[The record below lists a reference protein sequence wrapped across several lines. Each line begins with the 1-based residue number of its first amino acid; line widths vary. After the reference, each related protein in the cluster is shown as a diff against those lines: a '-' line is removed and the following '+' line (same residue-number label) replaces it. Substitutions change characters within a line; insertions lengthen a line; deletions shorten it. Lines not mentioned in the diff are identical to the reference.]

1 MSSLQQHRSQTRNR
15 RHISTGSSKNANPMS
30 SINNRTSTGYANPN
44 LKDKK
49 KPMPLHDLK
58 SQNTKQPELNLQI
71 NTKISSRRNR
81 NNRNTDNDTPP
92 SNTPTSHYKTPSLDL
107 LSDLNHEA
115 LNEQSMYSLSSP
127 DRHFNI
133 HTSDTPPYS
142 HRKARRRSGVTP
154 YTSSKKNTKRGR
166 DSQGSFQILMD
177 QQQDKKIDYDL
188 NVLDSI
194 LESKLV
200 TSIDISSAS
209 SINSV
214 SDLFDKS
221 HNTIQQAVFSPMP
234 KQEMKEVDSMDASI
248 LNSVGD
254 FSSLLSDQS
263 EDELNSDVSSLHND
277 DVQNLLDF
285 DLDDLGNVADNETSI
300 QEQSQEDA
308 SSVESSRGSRESG
321 FVPILNMGLEF
332 QLEANQSPL
341 QNHGH
346 ESNDDS
352 ITSSSGQNDT
362 ESDVSL
368 SDVLRRIEGT
378 FHNVGNELD
387 IALQLAQADQNTTV
401 DKSEDGQQMP
411 NDEGDEHSFGDTDAS
426 DGGELDL
433 SLTLM
438 KNISQFSKEDEDGED
453 DINEVDNAGG
463 DSPASKT
470 EEKLTLGLQN
480 LNISPVKDNAECTE
494 ILQPKKSKSPRRKH
508 RAALKLPRKSYSDT
522 EAINF
527 ISNQHLED
535 ILIRGGEKALDAA
548 IDSALEK
555 VENGDADLGTH
566 ETAAE
571 TSDSEDKDEN
581 TCNLHT
587 SFVHTSS
594 SLDQQFL
601 RSNLKSA
608 LIALRSVKAER
619 EDLETN
625 YLELQDELS
634 AMKSAYENQV
644 NQLAQENSQLVSAR
658 LMDPEVRHLLNVI
671 SISKFCSFI

>member
-15 RHISTGSSKNANPMS
+15 RNISTSSSKNANPMS
-30 SINNRTSTGYANPN
+30 SIDNRTSTGYANPN

-49 KPMPLHDLK
+49 KPMPLHDIK
-58 SQNTKQPELNLQI
+58 SQNTKEPELNLQI
-71 NTKISSRRNR
+71 NTKISSRSNR

-115 LNEQSMYSLSSP
+115 LNEQSMSSPSSP
-127 DRHFNI
+127 DWHFNI
-133 HTSDTPPYS
+133 HTSDTPPHS

-221 HNTIQQAVFSPMP
+221 HNTTQQAVFSPMP

-263 EDELNSDVSSLHND
+263 EDGFNSDVSSLHND
-277 DVQNLLDF
+277 DIQNLLDF

-300 QEQSQEDA
+300 QEQSQEDV
-308 SSVESSRGSRESG
+308 SSVDSSRGSRDSG
-321 FVPILNMGLEF
+321 FAPILNMGLEF

-346 ESNDDS
+346 ELDGDS
-352 ITSSSGQNDT
+352 VTSSSGQNDT

-438 KNISQFSKEDEDGED
+438 KNVSQFSKEEEGDG
-453 DINEVDNAGG
+453 IHEVDNAGG
-463 DSPASKT
+463 DSPALQTK
-470 EEKLTLGLQN
+470 EKLTLGLQN
-480 LNISPVKDNAECTE
+480 LNISLVKDNAENTE
-494 ILQPKKSKSPRRKH
+494 IAQPNKSKSPRRKQ

-535 ILIRGGEKALDAA
+535 ILMQGGEKALDAA
-548 IDSALEK
+548 IDSALEN

-658 LMDPEVRHLLNVI
+658 LMDPEVRYLLNVI